1 MLVFYFV
8 FLNLFTFFLFAEDKK
23 RARKEMWRIPERT
36 LLLFALFGGSV
47 GALAGMYL
55 CRHKTRKWKFRIGVP
70 VMLAGQIMLGA
81 VVQLSLIHIWDFWKR
96 NYSGIRLRLI
106 WSVGIHRIRCRS
118 MWCGIQRKR
127 LRL

>member
-55 CRHKTRKWKFRIGVP
+55 
-70 VMLAGQIMLGA
+70 
-81 VVQLSLIHIWDFWKR
+81 
-96 NYSGIRLRLI
+96 
-106 WSVGIHRIRCRS
+106 
-118 MWCGIQRKR
+118 
-127 LRL
+127 

>member
-55 CRHKTRKWKFRIGVP
+55 CRHKTRKWKFRIGVA
-70 VMLAGQIMLGA
+70 VMLAGQIMLVA
-81 VVQLSLIHIWDFWKR
+81 VVQMKKM
-96 NYSGIRLRLI
+96 G
-106 WSVGIHRIRCRS
+106 
-118 MWCGIQRKR
+118 MW
-127 LRL
+127 

>member
-55 CRHKTRKWKFRIGVP
+55 CRHKTRKWKFRISVP
-70 VMLAGQIMLGA
+70 VMLAGQIMLSGA
-81 VVQLSLIHIWDFWKR
+81 IIW
-96 NYSGIRLRLI
+96 
-106 WSVGIHRIRCRS
+106 
-118 MWCGIQRKR
+118 
-127 LRL
+127 

>member
-1 MLVFYFV
+1 MLAIYFV

-55 CRHKTRKWKFRIGVP
+55 CRHKTRKWKFRISVP

-81 VVQLSLIHIWDFWKR
+81 VVQMKKM
-96 NYSGIRLRLI
+96 G
-106 WSVGIHRIRCRS
+106 
-118 MWCGIQRKR
+118 MW
-127 LRL
+127 

>member
-23 RARKEMWRIPERT
+23 QARKEMWRIPERT

-81 VVQLSLIHIWDFWKR
+81 VVQMKKM
-96 NYSGIRLRLI
+96 G
-106 WSVGIHRIRCRS
+106 
-118 MWCGIQRKR
+118 MW
-127 LRL
+127 